1 MLIPMGGMLP
11 FGSIFIEMYFVF
23 NSLWNYK
30 LYYVY
35 GIMLMVFSI
44 LLIVS
49 ASVSIVLTYFLLN
62 AEGLPPRLLT
72 SLPSPVFLSVCIYDS
87 SHVCACHR
95 PGRVRFF
102 WQRAACANGLGQR
115 LRVSGRRLAM
125 AQGSSLGDL
134 GAYAWM

>member
-1 MLIPMGGMLP
+1 MGGMLP

-62 AEGLPPRLLT
+62 AEGLPPRLPREQHRGERFADT
-72 SLPSPVFLSVCIYDS
+72 STLHALR
-87 SHVCACHR
+87 SHA
-95 PGRVRFF
+95 P
-102 WQRAACANGLGQR
+102 
-115 LRVSGRRLAM
+115 
-125 AQGSSLGDL
+125 
-134 GAYAWM
+134 AY